1 MRELVVSKNEAGQRF
16 DKYLLKYLNKAGTG
30 FIYKMLRK
38 KNIVLNDKKANGNE
52 ILSVDDNIKLYLS
65 EDTII
70 SFRQDKK
77 TILKDKS
84 LNGLDKKLNIIYED
98 DNILLI
104 NKPCGILSQKA
115 KKDDIS
121 INDIAVSYLLNNNQT
136 KEDNSTFIPSIC
148 NRLDRNTTGIIVV
161 GKSLI
166 GLQTM
171 SKLFKERTIHKY
183 YLALVGGLIKEK
195 SLISGYLIKD
205 EKNNKVSISKNEK
218 NGSDYIETYYEPI
231 KYFENMTLL
240 KVCLITGKTHQI
252 RSHLSSIGHPI
263 LGDYKYGNNILNENI
278 KKKYKVKS
286 QLLHSYLLEFPT
298 LDGELSNLSNKIFKA
313 PLPAFWP
320 VSVED

>member
-1 MRELVVSKNEAGQRF
+1 MRELVVTKNEAGQRF

-52 ILSVDDNIKLYLS
+52 ILSVEDNVKLYLS

-70 SFRQDKK
+70 SFREDKK
-77 TILKDKS
+77 AGFANKS
-84 LNGLDKKLNIIYED
+84 VNGLDKKLDIIYED
-98 DNILLI
+98 DNVLLI

-115 KKDDIS
+115 QKDDIS
-121 INDIAVSYLLNNNQT
+121 INDIAVAYLLKNNPG
-136 KEDNSTFIPSIC
+136 KEDTTFIPSIC

-171 SKLFKERTIHKY
+171 SKLFKDRTIHKY
-183 YLALVGGLIKEK
+183 YLALVDGVIKEN
-195 SLISGYLIKD
+195 SLISGFLTKD
-205 EKNNKVSISKNEK
+205 SKTNKVSISKTEK
-218 NGSDYIETYYEPI
+218 KESDYIETYYEPI
-231 KYFENMTLL
+231 KYFDNMTLL

-252 RSHLSSIGHPI
+252 RAHLSSIGHPI
-263 LGDYKYGNNILNENI
+263 LGDYKYGNNKLNETI

-286 QLLHSYLLEFPT
+286 QLLHSYILEFPK
-298 LDGELSNLSNKIFKA
+298 LDGELSNLSNKTFKA
-313 PLPAFWP
+313 LIPKYWP
-320 VSVED
+320 ISMED

>member
-1 MRELVVSKNEAGQRF
+1 MRELVVTKNEAGQRF

-52 ILSVDDNIKLYLS
+52 ILSVEDNVKLYLS

-70 SFRQDKK
+70 SFREDKK
-77 TILKDKS
+77 AGLANKS
-84 LNGLDKKLNIIYED
+84 VNGLDKKLDIIYED
-98 DNILLI
+98 DNVLLI

-115 KKDDIS
+115 QKDDIS
-121 INDIAVSYLLNNNQT
+121 INDIAVAYLLKNNPG
-136 KEDNSTFIPSIC
+136 KEDTTFIPSIC

-171 SKLFKERTIHKY
+171 SKLFKDRTIHKY
-183 YLALVGGLIKEK
+183 YLALVDGVIKEN
-195 SLISGYLIKD
+195 SLISGFLTKD
-205 EKNNKVSISKNEK
+205 SKTNKVSISKIEK
-218 NGSDYIETYYEPI
+218 KESDYIETYYEPI
-231 KYFENMTLL
+231 KYFDNMTLL

-252 RSHLSSIGHPI
+252 RAHLSSIGHPI
-263 LGDYKYGNNILNENI
+263 LGDYKYGNNKLNETI

-286 QLLHSYLLEFPT
+286 QLLHSYILEFPR
-298 LDGELSNLSNKIFKA
+298 LDGELSNLSNKTFKA
-313 PLPAFWP
+313 PIPKYWP
-320 VSVED
+320 ISMED

>member
-1 MRELVVSKNEAGQRF
+1 MRELVVTKNEAGQRF

-52 ILSVDDNIKLYLS
+52 ILSVEDNVKLYLS

-70 SFRQDKK
+70 SFREDKK
-77 TILKDKS
+77 AGFANKS
-84 LNGLDKKLNIIYED
+84 VNGLDKKLDIIYED
-98 DNILLI
+98 DNVLLI

-115 KKDDIS
+115 QKDDIS
-121 INDIAVSYLLNNNQT
+121 INDIAVAYLLKNNSG
-136 KEDNSTFIPSIC
+136 KEDTTFIPSIC

-171 SKLFKERTIHKY
+171 SKLFKDRTIHKY
-183 YLALVGGLIKEK
+183 YLALVDGVIKEN
-195 SLISGYLIKD
+195 SLISGFLTKD
-205 EKNNKVSISKNEK
+205 SKTNKVSISKTEK
-218 NGSDYIETYYEPI
+218 KESDYIETYYEPI
-231 KYFENMTLL
+231 KYFDNMTLL

-252 RSHLSSIGHPI
+252 RAHLSSIGHPI
-263 LGDYKYGNNILNENI
+263 LGDYKYGNNKLNETI

-286 QLLHSYLLEFPT
+286 QLLHSYILEFPK
-298 LDGELSNLSNKIFKA
+298 LDGELSNLSNKTFKA
-313 PLPAFWP
+313 PIPKYWP
-320 VSVED
+320 ISMED

>member
-1 MRELVVSKNEAGQRF
+1 MRELVVTKNEAGQRF

-52 ILSVDDNIKLYLS
+52 ILSVEDNVKLYLS

-70 SFRQDKK
+70 SFREDKK
-77 TILKDKS
+77 AGLANKS
-84 LNGLDKKLNIIYED
+84 VNGLDKKLDIIYED
-98 DNILLI
+98 DNVLLI

-115 KKDDIS
+115 QKDDIS
-121 INDIAVSYLLNNNQT
+121 INDIAIAYLLKNNPS
-136 KEDNSTFIPSIC
+136 KEDTTFIPSIC

-171 SKLFKERTIHKY
+171 SKLFKDRTIHKY
-183 YLALVGGLIKEK
+183 YLALVDGVIEEK
-195 SLISGYLIKD
+195 SLISGFLTKD
-205 EKNNKVSISKNEK
+205 SKTNKVSISKTEK
-218 NGSDYIETYYEPI
+218 KESDYIETYYEPI
-231 KYFENMTLL
+231 KYFDNMTLL

-252 RSHLSSIGHPI
+252 RAHLSSIGHPI
-263 LGDYKYGNNILNENI
+263 LGDYKYGNNKLNETI

-286 QLLHSYLLEFPT
+286 QLLHSYILEFPP
-298 LDGELSNLSNKIFKA
+298 LDGELSNLSNKTFKA
-313 PLPAFWP
+313 PIPKYWP
-320 VSVED
+320 ISMED

>member
-1 MRELVVSKNEAGQRF
+1 MRELVVTKNEAGQRF

-52 ILSVDDNIKLYLS
+52 ILSVEDNVKLYLS

-70 SFRQDKK
+70 SFREDKK
-77 TILKDKS
+77 AGFANKS
-84 LNGLDKKLNIIYED
+84 VNGLDKKLDIIYED
-98 DNILLI
+98 DNVLLI

-115 KKDDIS
+115 QKDDIS
-121 INDIAVSYLLNNNQT
+121 INDIAVAYLLKNNPG
-136 KEDNSTFIPSIC
+136 KEDTTFIPSIC

-171 SKLFKERTIHKY
+171 SKLFKDRTIHKY
-183 YLALVGGLIKEK
+183 YLALVDGVIKEN
-195 SLISGYLIKD
+195 SLISGFLTKD
-205 EKNNKVSISKNEK
+205 SKTNKVSISKTEK
-218 NGSDYIETYYEPI
+218 KESDYIETYYEPI
-231 KYFENMTLL
+231 KYFDNMTLL

-252 RSHLSSIGHPI
+252 RAHLSSIGHPI
-263 LGDYKYGNNILNENI
+263 LGDYKYGNNKLNETI

-286 QLLHSYLLEFPT
+286 QLLHSYILEFPK
-298 LDGELSNLSNKIFKA
+298 LDGELSNLSNKTFKA
-313 PLPAFWP
+313 PIPKYWP
-320 VSVED
+320 ISMED

>member
-1 MRELVVSKNEAGQRF
+1 MRELVVTKNEAGQRF

-52 ILSVDDNIKLYLS
+52 ILSVEDNVKLYLS

-70 SFRQDKK
+70 SFREDKK
-77 TILKDKS
+77 AGFANKS
-84 LNGLDKKLNIIYED
+84 VNGLDKKLDIIYED
-98 DNILLI
+98 DNVLLI

-115 KKDDIS
+115 QKDDIS
-121 INDIAVSYLLNNNQT
+121 INDIAVAYLLKNNPG
-136 KEDNSTFIPSIC
+136 KEDTTFIPSIC

-171 SKLFKERTIHKY
+171 SKLFKDRTIHKY
-183 YLALVGGLIKEK
+183 YLALVDGVIKEN
-195 SLISGYLIKD
+195 SLISGFLTKD
-205 EKNNKVSISKNEK
+205 SKTNKVSISKTEK
-218 NGSDYIETYYEPI
+218 KESDYIETYYEPI
-231 KYFENMTLL
+231 KYFDNMTLL

-252 RSHLSSIGHPI
+252 RAHLSSIGHPI
-263 LGDYKYGNNILNENI
+263 LGDYKYGNNKLNETI

-286 QLLHSYLLEFPT
+286 QLLHSYILEFPK
-298 LDGELSNLSNKIFKA
+298 LDGELSNLSNKTVKA
-313 PLPAFWP
+313 PIPKYWP
-320 VSVED
+320 ISMED

>member
-1 MRELVVSKNEAGQRF
+1 MRELVVTKNEAGQRF

-52 ILSVDDNIKLYLS
+52 ILSVEDNVKLYLS

-70 SFRQDKK
+70 SFREDKK
-77 TILKDKS
+77 AGFANKS
-84 LNGLDKKLNIIYED
+84 VNGLDKKLDIIYED
-98 DNILLI
+98 DNVLLI

-115 KKDDIS
+115 QKDDIS
-121 INDIAVSYLLNNNQT
+121 INDIAVAYLLKNNPG
-136 KEDNSTFIPSIC
+136 KEDTTFIPSIC

-171 SKLFKERTIHKY
+171 SKLFKDRTIHKY
-183 YLALVGGLIKEK
+183 YLALVDGVIKEN
-195 SLISGYLIKD
+195 SLISGFLTKD
-205 EKNNKVSISKNEK
+205 SKTNKVSISKTEK
-218 NGSDYIETYYEPI
+218 KESDYIETYYEPI
-231 KYFENMTLL
+231 KYFDNMTLL

-252 RSHLSSIGHPI
+252 RAHLSSIGHPI
-263 LGDYKYGNNILNENI
+263 LGDYKYGSNKLNETI

-286 QLLHSYLLEFPT
+286 QLLHSYILEFPK
-298 LDGELSNLSNKIFKA
+298 LDGELSNLSNKTFKA
-313 PLPAFWP
+313 PIPKYWP
-320 VSVED
+320 ISMED

>member
-1 MRELVVSKNEAGQRF
+1 MRELVVTKNEAGQRF

-52 ILSVDDNIKLYLS
+52 ILSVEDNVKLYLS

-70 SFRQDKK
+70 SFREDKK
-77 TILKDKS
+77 AGFANKS
-84 LNGLDKKLNIIYED
+84 VNGLDKKLDIIYED
-98 DNILLI
+98 DNVLLI

-115 KKDDIS
+115 QKDDIS
-121 INDIAVSYLLNNNQT
+121 INDIAVAYLLKNNPG
-136 KEDNSTFIPSIC
+136 KEDTTFIPSIC

-171 SKLFKERTIHKY
+171 SKLFKDRTIHKY
-183 YLALVGGLIKEK
+183 YLALVDGVIKEN
-195 SLISGYLIKD
+195 SLISGFLTKD
-205 EKNNKVSISKNEK
+205 SKTNKVSISKTEK
-218 NGSDYIETYYEPI
+218 KESDYIETYYKPI
-231 KYFENMTLL
+231 KYFDNMTLL

-252 RSHLSSIGHPI
+252 RAHLSSIGHPI
-263 LGDYKYGNNILNENI
+263 LGDYKYGNNKLNETI

-286 QLLHSYLLEFPT
+286 QLLHSYILEFPK
-298 LDGELSNLSNKIFKA
+298 LDGELSNLSNKTFKA
-313 PLPAFWP
+313 PIPKYWP
-320 VSVED
+320 ISMED

>member
-1 MRELVVSKNEAGQRF
+1 MRELVVTKNEAGQRF

-52 ILSVDDNIKLYLS
+52 ILSVEDNVKLYLS

-70 SFRQDKK
+70 SFREDKK
-77 TILKDKS
+77 AGFANKS
-84 LNGLDKKLNIIYED
+84 VNGLDKKLDIIYED
-98 DNILLI
+98 DNVLLI

-115 KKDDIS
+115 QKDDIS
-121 INDIAVSYLLNNNQT
+121 INDIAVAYLLKNNPG
-136 KEDNSTFIPSIC
+136 KEDTTFIPSIC

-171 SKLFKERTIHKY
+171 SKLFKDRTIHKY
-183 YLALVGGLIKEK
+183 YLALVDGVIREN
-195 SLISGYLIKD
+195 SLISGFLTKD
-205 EKNNKVSISKNEK
+205 SKTNKVSISKTEK
-218 NGSDYIETYYEPI
+218 KESDYIETYYEPI
-231 KYFENMTLL
+231 KYFDNMTLL

-252 RSHLSSIGHPI
+252 RAHLSSIGHPI
-263 LGDYKYGNNILNENI
+263 LGDYKYGNNKLNETI

-286 QLLHSYLLEFPT
+286 QLLHSYILEFPK
-298 LDGELSNLSNKIFKA
+298 LDGELSNLSNKTFKA
-313 PLPAFWP
+313 PIPKYWP
-320 VSVED
+320 ISMED

>member
-1 MRELVVSKNEAGQRF
+1 MRELVVTKNEAGQRF

-52 ILSVDDNIKLYLS
+52 ILSVEDNVKLYLS

-70 SFRQDKK
+70 SFREDKK
-77 TILKDKS
+77 AGFANKS
-84 LNGLDKKLNIIYED
+84 VNGLDKKLDIIYED
-98 DNILLI
+98 DNVLLI

-115 KKDDIS
+115 QKDDIS
-121 INDIAVSYLLNNNQT
+121 INDIAVAYLLKYNPG
-136 KEDNSTFIPSIC
+136 KEDTTFIPSIC

-171 SKLFKERTIHKY
+171 SKLFKDRTIHKY
-183 YLALVGGLIKEK
+183 YLALVDGVIKEN
-195 SLISGYLIKD
+195 SLISGFLTKD
-205 EKNNKVSISKNEK
+205 SKTNKVSISKTEK
-218 NGSDYIETYYEPI
+218 KESDYIETYYEPI
-231 KYFENMTLL
+231 KYFDNMTLL

-252 RSHLSSIGHPI
+252 RAHLSSIGHPI
-263 LGDYKYGNNILNENI
+263 LGDYKYGNNKLNETI

-286 QLLHSYLLEFPT
+286 QLLHSYILEFPK
-298 LDGELSNLSNKIFKA
+298 LDGELSNLSNKTFKA
-313 PLPAFWP
+313 PIPKYWP
-320 VSVED
+320 ISMED

>member
-1 MRELVVSKNEAGQRF
+1 MRELVVTKNEAGQRF

-52 ILSVDDNIKLYLS
+52 ILSVEDNVKLYLS

-70 SFRQDKK
+70 SFREDKK
-77 TILKDKS
+77 AGLANKS
-84 LNGLDKKLNIIYED
+84 LSGLDEKLDIIYED

-115 KKDDIS
+115 QRDDIS
-121 INDIAVSYLLNNNQT
+121 INDIAIAYLLKNSQG
-136 KEDNSTFIPSIC
+136 KEEATFIPSIC

-171 SKLFKERTIHKY
+171 SKLFKDRTIHKY
-183 YLALVGGLIKEK
+183 YLALVDGNVREK
-195 SLISGYLIKD
+195 SLISGFLIKD
-205 EKNNKVSISKNEK
+205 SKTNKVSISKTEK
-218 NGSDYIETYYEPI
+218 KDSDYIETYYEPI
-231 KYFENMTLL
+231 KYFDNMTLL

-252 RSHLSSIGHPI
+252 RAHLSSIGHPI
-263 LGDYKYGNNILNENI
+263 LGDYKYGSNKLNENV

-286 QLLHSYLLEFPT
+286 QLLHSYILEFPT
-298 LDGELSNLSNKIFKA
+298 LDGELSNLSNKTFKA
-313 PLPAFWP
+313 PIPKYWP
-320 VSVED
+320 IAMED

>member
-1 MRELVVSKNEAGQRF
+1 MRELVVTKNEAGQRF

-52 ILSVDDNIKLYLS
+52 ILSVEDNVKLYLS

-70 SFRQDKK
+70 SFREDKK
-77 TILKDKS
+77 AGFANKS
-84 LNGLDKKLNIIYED
+84 VNGLDKKLDIIYED
-98 DNILLI
+98 DNVLLI

-115 KKDDIS
+115 QKDDIS
-121 INDIAVSYLLNNNQT
+121 INDIAVAYLLKYNPG
-136 KEDNSTFIPSIC
+136 KEDTTFIPSIC

-171 SKLFKERTIHKY
+171 SKLFKDRTIHKY
-183 YLALVGGLIKEK
+183 YLALVDGVIKEN
-195 SLISGYLIKD
+195 SLISGFLTK
-205 EKNNKVSISKNEK
+205 ESKTNKVSISKTEK
-218 NGSDYIETYYEPI
+218 KESDYIETYYEPI
-231 KYFENMTLL
+231 KYFDNMTLL

-252 RSHLSSIGHPI
+252 RAHLSSIGHPI
-263 LGDYKYGNNILNENI
+263 LGDYKYGNNKLNETI

-286 QLLHSYLLEFPT
+286 QLLHSYILEFPK
-298 LDGELSNLSNKIFKA
+298 LDGELSNLSNKTFKA
-313 PLPAFWP
+313 PIPKYWP
-320 VSVED
+320 ISMED

>member
-1 MRELVVSKNEAGQRF
+1 MRELVVTKNEAGQRF

-52 ILSVDDNIKLYLS
+52 ILSVEDNVKLYLS

-70 SFRQDKK
+70 SFREDKK
-77 TILKDKS
+77 AGFANKS
-84 LNGLDKKLNIIYED
+84 VNGLDKRLDIIYED
-98 DNILLI
+98 DNVLLI

-115 KKDDIS
+115 QKDDIS
-121 INDIAVSYLLNNNQT
+121 INDIAVAYLLKNNPG
-136 KEDNSTFIPSIC
+136 KEDTTFIPSIC

-171 SKLFKERTIHKY
+171 SKLFKDRTIHKY
-183 YLALVGGLIKEK
+183 YLALVDGVIKEN
-195 SLISGYLIKD
+195 SLISGFLTKD
-205 EKNNKVSISKNEK
+205 SKTNKVSISKAEK
-218 NGSDYIETYYEPI
+218 KESDYIETYYEPI
-231 KYFENMTLL
+231 KYFDNMTLL

-252 RSHLSSIGHPI
+252 RAHLSSIGHPI
-263 LGDYKYGNNILNENI
+263 LGDYKYGNNKLNETI

-286 QLLHSYLLEFPT
+286 QLLHSYILEFPK
-298 LDGELSNLSNKIFKA
+298 LDGELSNLSNKTFKA
-313 PLPAFWP
+313 PIPKYWP
-320 VSVED
+320 ISMED

>member
-1 MRELVVSKNEAGQRF
+1 MRELVVTKNEAGQRF

-52 ILSVDDNIKLYLS
+52 ILSVEDNVKLYLS

-70 SFRQDKK
+70 SFREDKK
-77 TILKDKS
+77 AGFANKS
-84 LNGLDKKLNIIYED
+84 VNGLDKKLYIIYED
-98 DNILLI
+98 DNVLLI

-115 KKDDIS
+115 QKDDIS
-121 INDIAVSYLLNNNQT
+121 INDIAVAYLLKNNPG
-136 KEDNSTFIPSIC
+136 KEDTTFIPSIC

-171 SKLFKERTIHKY
+171 SKLFKDRTIHKY
-183 YLALVGGLIKEK
+183 YLALVDGVIKEN
-195 SLISGYLIKD
+195 SLISGFLTKD
-205 EKNNKVSISKNEK
+205 SKTNKVSISKTEK
-218 NGSDYIETYYEPI
+218 KESDYIETYYEPI
-231 KYFENMTLL
+231 KYFDNMTLL

-252 RSHLSSIGHPI
+252 RAHLSSIGHPI
-263 LGDYKYGNNILNENI
+263 LGDYKYGNNKLNETI

-286 QLLHSYLLEFPT
+286 QLLHSYILEFPK
-298 LDGELSNLSNKIFKA
+298 LDGELSNLSNKTFKA
-313 PLPAFWP
+313 PIPKYWP
-320 VSVED
+320 ISMED

>member
-1 MRELVVSKNEAGQRF
+1 MRELVVTKNEAGQRF

-52 ILSVDDNIKLYLS
+52 ILSVEDNVKLYLS

-70 SFRQDKK
+70 SFREDKK
-77 TILKDKS
+77 AGFANKS
-84 LNGLDKKLNIIYED
+84 VNGLDKKLDIIYED
-98 DNILLI
+98 DNVLLI

-115 KKDDIS
+115 QKDDIS
-121 INDIAVSYLLNNNQT
+121 INDIAVAYLLKNNPG
-136 KEDNSTFIPSIC
+136 KEDTTFIPSIC

-171 SKLFKERTIHKY
+171 SKLFKDRTIHKY
-183 YLALVGGLIKEK
+183 YLALVDGVIKEN
-195 SLISGYLIKD
+195 SLISGFLTKD
-205 EKNNKVSISKNEK
+205 SKTNKVSISKTEK
-218 NGSDYIETYYEPI
+218 KESDYIETYYEPI
-231 KYFENMTLL
+231 KYFDNMTLL

-252 RSHLSSIGHPI
+252 RAHLSSIGHPI
-263 LGDYKYGNNILNENI
+263 LGDYKYGNNKLNETI

-286 QLLHSYLLEFPT
+286 QLLHSYILEFPR
-298 LDGELSNLSNKIFKA
+298 LDGELSNLSNKTFKA
-313 PLPAFWP
+313 PIPKYWP
-320 VSVED
+320 ISMED

>member
-1 MRELVVSKNEAGQRF
+1 MRELVVTKNEAGQRF

-52 ILSVDDNIKLYLS
+52 ILSVEDNVKLYLS

-70 SFRQDKK
+70 SFREDKK
-77 TILKDKS
+77 AGFANKS
-84 LNGLDKKLNIIYED
+84 VNGLDKKLDIIYED
-98 DNILLI
+98 DNVLLI

-115 KKDDIS
+115 QKDDIS
-121 INDIAVSYLLNNNQT
+121 INDIAVAYLLKNNSG
-136 KEDNSTFIPSIC
+136 KEDTTFIPSIC

-171 SKLFKERTIHKY
+171 SKLFKDRTIHKY
-183 YLALVGGLIKEK
+183 YLALVDGVIKEN
-195 SLISGYLIKD
+195 SLISGFLTKD
-205 EKNNKVSISKNEK
+205 SKTNKVSISKTEK
-218 NGSDYIETYYEPI
+218 KESDYIETYYEPI
-231 KYFENMTLL
+231 KYFDNMTLL

-252 RSHLSSIGHPI
+252 RAHLSSIGHPI
-263 LGDYKYGNNILNENI
+263 LGDYKYGNNKLNETI

-286 QLLHSYLLEFPT
+286 QLLHSYILEFPK
-298 LDGELSNLSNKIFKA
+298 LDGELSNLSNKTFKA
-313 PLPAFWP
+313 PIPKYW
-320 VSVED
+320 SISMED